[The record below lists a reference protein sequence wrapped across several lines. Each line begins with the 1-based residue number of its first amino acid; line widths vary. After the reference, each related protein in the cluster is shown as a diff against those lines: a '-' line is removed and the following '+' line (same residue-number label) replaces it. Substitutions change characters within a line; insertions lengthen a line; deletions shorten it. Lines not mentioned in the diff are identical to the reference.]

1 MFHVGGL
8 CIQTLPALFVGA
20 QVVVHARF
28 DPGETLACI
37 ARERPTLT
45 LQVPPTMQALI
56 EHPAWPSTD
65 LSSLRALWAGS
76 SVIPASVIEPF
87 HARGVPV
94 CNVYGATETYGN
106 CSVTD
111 AHDPLPLKLSTQGLP
126 LPGMTIRAVDPAS
139 RAPLPAGEI
148 GELAVRGYTTPGYFR
163 APELDAEAFDD
174 GWFLTGDLGSIEPD
188 GRVRFRGRLKEMIK
202 TGGINV
208 APREIEEFLGL
219 HPEVAAVAV
228 VGVPDER
235 LAEVPVAFVVARE
248 GAAPAPAD
256 LLAFCRE
263 RIAAY
268 KVPARVH
275 VVPELPATDTGKL
288 ARRRLVELD
297 RIAEG
302 SAAA

>member
-1 MFHVGGL
+1 
-8 CIQTLPALFVGA
+8 
-20 QVVVHARF
+20 
-28 DPGETLACI
+28 
-37 ARERPTLT
+37 
-45 LQVPPTMQALI
+45 
-56 EHPAWPSTD
+56 
-65 LSSLRALWAGS
+65 
-76 SVIPASVIEPF
+76 
-87 HARGVPV
+87 
-94 CNVYGATETYGN
+94 
-106 CSVTD
+106 
-111 AHDPLPLKLSTQGLP
+111 
-126 LPGMTIRAVDPAS
+126 
-139 RAPLPAGEI
+139 
-148 GELAVRGYTTPGYFR
+148 
-163 APELDAEAFDD
+163 
-174 GWFLTGDLGSIEPD
+174 
-188 GRVRFRGRLKEMIK
+188 
-202 TGGINV
+202 
-208 APREIEEFLGL
+208 
-219 HPEVAAVAV
+219 V